1 MLIILLTNMVN
12 ASNHRKCVSL
22 SNTICLIQPTF
33 IDLKLLLFELIKLLL
48 QYETKNVCSK
58 QAEAAVHVL

>member
-12 ASNHRKCVSL
+12 ASNHRKCVCL
-22 SNTICLIQPTF
+22 SNKICQIHPTF

-48 QYETKNVCSK
+48 
-58 QAEAAVHVL
+58 